1 MRTDGGRGT
10 LSETIVQLEGIAQG
24 VYYDAEKVVSIFVKR
39 FLI

>member
-10 LSETIVQLEGIAQG
+10 LSETIV
-24 VYYDAEKVVSIFVKR
+24 YYDAEKVVSMFVKR